1 MAVQDDETYW
11 YMLVTYLLPTLSA
24 KAVPDMLKYIEN
36 NLGVAEWSVYF
47 LLVNINQII
56 DYFFKLYD

>member
-11 YMLVTYLLPTLSA
+11 FMLITYLLPTLSA

-36 NLGVAEWSVYF
+36 NLGVAEWRDYF
-47 LLVNINQII
+47 FVVRINQII
-56 DYFFKLYD
+56 QYFF

>member
-11 YMLVTYLLPTLSA
+11 FMLITYLLPTLSA

-36 NLGVAEWSVYF
+36 NLGVAE
-47 LLVNINQII
+47 
-56 DYFFKLYD
+56 